1 MVNNMNNTKQTI
13 KFRMSAEMIKAIGE
27 DYIYNATTDGE
38 KVTIAWFDKN
48 INKVDYSKSSVQ
60 ELEEKLASGQ
70 WIKVEG

>member
-1 MVNNMNNTKQTI
+1 MNNTKQII
-13 KFRMSAEMIKAIGE
+13 KFTMSKEMIKAIGE
-27 DYIYNATTDGE
+27 DYIYTATIDGE
-38 KVTIAWFDKN
+38 KIAISWFDKH